1 MVTHHEHRIR
11 TEQAIKDVHIFQRNL
26 SSKLIGQFLVIAGV
40 DVFVETVASYFN
52 LSGKNIA
59 AIIFYSGVDRSIPVF
74 QSFTEIGQ
82 IFHNE

>member
-1 MVTHHEHRIR
+1 MVTHHEHGVR

-26 SSKLIGQFLVIAGV
+26 SSKLIGQFLMIAGV
-40 DVFVETVASYFN
+40 NVFVETVASYFN

-59 AIIFYSGVDRSIPVF
+59 TIIFYSGVDRSIPVF
-74 QSFTEIGQ
+74 HHFTEISQ